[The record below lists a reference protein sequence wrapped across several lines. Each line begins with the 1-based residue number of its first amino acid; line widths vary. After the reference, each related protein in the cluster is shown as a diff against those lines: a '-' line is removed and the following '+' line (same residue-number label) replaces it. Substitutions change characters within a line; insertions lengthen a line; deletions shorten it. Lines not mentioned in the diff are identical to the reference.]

1 MRAATPK
8 VRFTAFTQELQEKR
22 NTAEF
27 VLARGREAEF
37 DASRRVQ
44 SVNVSMRDFW
54 ERPLTGDL
62 TRRAAAM
69 PTLRYHSGL
78 LSAWGE
84 ELSHDADGL
93 LDHFSMH
100 DAPRDIA
107 AERWP
112 RPTGP
117 LVWMGHEGVVATPH
131 YDPSLNLVLQVFG
144 KKRWTLWRPD
154 QLAGL
159 RLHPATHPSRR
170 QSRVPFSSRGADRR
184 LFPPPAFQVEA
195 SAGDL
200 LFVPPFW
207 THAVESVT
215 DALSLSVISPSW
227 DEAVGARIAWGGL
240 PFGRLAKTP
249 RSRAMAI
256 GRYLRSLVP
265 AALGPGESA
274 PAFLASVYERRHAPI
289 AEEGGGDRASYDEA
303 SDSSEAAAVDVD
315 DDPHD
320 QSWRDV
326 VTAACEALLS
336 PEGKEPLHPALLSP
350 EGKEQDTERGTQPT
364 EEEIRRAVSGAVERV
379 VTWRDEVG
387 DARSRADGPSAA
399 TAPLLRAL
407 PAGSVRE
414 LLSGHAEE
422 LAAWAVGEPRHG
434 RLLRAWARCGAA
446 PG

>member
-1 MRAATPK
+1 MWSPANASLRLSSSPIVFSTAGTLLGELPCLSWSVDRLK
-8 VRFTAFTQELQEKR
+8 EPPPRVRFTAFTQELQEKR

-131 YDPSLNLVLQVFG
+131 YDLRRSGAASPG

-154 QLAGL
+154 QLRVCGCTRRPTRRDVGL
-159 RLHPATHPSRR
+159 ACPSLSRR
-170 QSRVPFSSRGADRR
+170 RSAPLPAACLPGGGVGRRPPFRASVLDSRGRECNGCAV
-184 LFPPPAFQVEA
+184 AV
-195 SAGDL
+195 GDL
-200 LFVPPFW
+200 
-207 THAVESVT
+207 AV
-215 DALSLSVISPSW
+215 
-227 DEAVGARIAWGGL
+227 VGRGRQCPHRMGL

-265 AALGPGESA
+265 AALGGESA
-274 PAFLASVYERRHAPI
+274 PAFRVRLRAKACADRRGGRRRVVLATTRPATPARRRRWTSMMTRTTSLGATWSPPHARRCSLQG
-289 AEEGGGDRASYDEA
+289 EGAVTSG
-303 SDSSEAAAVDVD
+303 AA
-315 DDPHD
+315 
-320 QSWRDV
+320 
-326 VTAACEALLS
+326 LS
-336 PEGKEPLHPALLSP
+336 R
-350 EGKEQDTERGTQPT
+350 GKEQDTERGTQPT

-379 VTWRDEVG
+379 
-387 DARSRADGPSAA
+387 DARRGCDARAG
-399 TAPLLRAL
+399 
-407 PAGSVRE
+407 
-414 LLSGHAEE
+414 
-422 LAAWAVGEPRHG
+422 
-434 RLLRAWARCGAA
+434 
-446 PG
+446 